1 MTENIVRKRNIKKRF
16 FCILL
21 LQRTSGR
28 NEFKRKQILDVLC
41 AAKQKSFEVQ
51 IVHICREKLWFQ
63 IVVKGIEEFLSY
75 MLTYKANKTKEQN
88 QLTS

>member
-1 MTENIVRKRNIKKRF
+1 MTQNIVRKRNIKKRF
-16 FCILL
+16 FYILL

-28 NEFKRKQILDVLC
+28 NEFKRKQILVLC

-63 IVVKGIEEFLSY
+63 IVVKGIEEFLSH